1 MHTRIAVV
9 VILLLVGV
17 AAPFAAPAAAQSG
30 SAVGFGTAE
39 TTTMQGDIA
48 TVEIQVRNT
57 DQALLRVRS
66 ADQQYR
72 ATVRVVDRDSDGT
85 VNVQIN
91 TFRGP
96 NSDDK
101 AGFTATSGADSAELL
116 AESANNPG
124 TVLDTGRYNMIAST
138 ATTSVSAVLHI
149 SPPSEAESY
158 TNIVAPGTPLSESA
172 LPANESAGA
181 AASNSTAESST
192 ADNQVPTAAIGDYV
206 RTRFSV
212 GGIGGAIDASPPAR
226 NLIFAADSSPSARTT
241 HTMQTSPNQ
250 TVAMR
255 SLAIDY
261 GAGESDTTARV
272 YRLTKSDIETLG
284 IDENGDGYIDQSV
297 RVAIQNIRTSTNGQV
312 TLTFDRPI
320 TISPGERLLAVYK
333 VENPDTLGPQ
343 TVETTL
349 TGESATYYESGTILY
364 GPAGQGTLG
373 YGVNLQLESTTDKS
387 SPTAPLSAVNLTYDT
402 DTSELIADTDTS
414 VLAPGEYAIRLHTE
428 ASAPAAL
435 PEVDLTEQ
443 FTTVKP
449 AANITNHSI
458 EEGSQLSVTA
468 ETNLAPKNTVII
480 RVDAQEEAGGISQVQ
495 NCVATVQPD
504 GAINCGFD
512 LSESGSDLTIDVS
525 IRQNETMIAGPT
537 RLTSSHASVGTR
549 TQSIE

>member
-226 NLIFAADSSPSARTT
+226 NLIFAADSSPSARTA
-241 HTMQTSPNQ
+241 HTMQTSANQ

-255 SLAIDY
+255 SLTIDY
-261 GAGESDTTARV
+261 GAAQSDTT
-272 YRLTKSDIETLG
+272 S
-284 IDENGDGYIDQSV
+284 
-297 RVAIQNIRTSTNGQV
+297 
-312 TLTFDRPI
+312 
-320 TISPGERLLAVYK
+320 
-333 VENPDTLGPQ
+333 
-343 TVETTL
+343 
-349 TGESATYYESGTILY
+349 
-364 GPAGQGTLG
+364 
-373 YGVNLQLESTTDKS
+373 
-387 SPTAPLSAVNLTYDT
+387 
-402 DTSELIADTDTS
+402 
-414 VLAPGEYAIRLHTE
+414 
-428 ASAPAAL
+428 
-435 PEVDLTEQ
+435 
-443 FTTVKP
+443 
-449 AANITNHSI
+449 
-458 EEGSQLSVTA
+458 
-468 ETNLAPKNTVII
+468 
-480 RVDAQEEAGGISQVQ
+480 
-495 NCVATVQPD
+495 
-504 GAINCGFD
+504 
-512 LSESGSDLTIDVS
+512 
-525 IRQNETMIAGPT
+525 
-537 RLTSSHASVGTR
+537 
-549 TQSIE
+549 